1 MECEKL
7 RFIDLLYEKA
17 LSKKDYLLKVV
28 SEPEKRASFY
38 RSLLLKRWFALPP
51 EIEIVDK
58 EIYAI
63 DSSDG
68 IIELAGGG
76 VIHIVRAEA
85 LSNRKNEIRELDL
98 DAFYPPSDERLNGV
112 YDSRFLSSS

>member
-1 MECEKL
+1 MMAC
-7 RFIDLLYEKA
+7 
-17 LSKKDYLLKVV
+17 S
-28 SEPEKRASFY
+28 
-38 RSLLLKRWFALPP
+38 PP
-51 EIEIVDK
+51 EVEIVDE

-63 DSSDG
+63 DGSDG
-68 IIELAGGG
+68 IIELAGGD

-85 LSNRKNEIRELDL
+85 LSDRKNKIRELDL

>member
-1 MECEKL
+1 MMAC
-7 RFIDLLYEKA
+7 
-17 LSKKDYLLKVV
+17 S
-28 SEPEKRASFY
+28 
-38 RSLLLKRWFALPP
+38 PP
-51 EIEIVDK
+51 EVEIVDE

-85 LSNRKNEIRELDL
+85 LSDRKNEIE
-98 DAFYPPSDERLNGV
+98 S
-112 YDSRFLSSS
+112 